1 MSPAARIALLWAGFA
16 VTHVG
21 LSSLP
26 VRTRLV
32 ARLGERAFQ
41 GVYSLVAFAFFIPL
55 VTTFFGHKHDGRWL
69 WVFTRGPALHWTLY
83 VGMAIA
89 LVLVVASLVRPSPAG
104 VVPGDPTP
112 RGVYRIT
119 RHPLVM
125 GLALFGALHVLPN
138 GTTADV
144 AFFGGFVLFGLL
156 LRRSQAFEPLQQ
168 LFLGHPLHCDLGV
181 VGIDAG
187 AGRADQRHGIG
198 FGLIDLHE
206 LLQGVHQLLAQI
218 LRRNR
223 GIGDFAERNHRVLV
237 IIAIDGQL

>member
-156 LRRSQAFEPLQQ
+156 GAWHQDRRKLA
-168 LFLGHPLHCDLGV
+168 LGV
-181 VGIDAG
+181 PGFAAFHAATPFLHFTGRETLRGLRELSPAVLAAGIVLTAVVRWFHPSWFG
-187 AGRADQRHGIG
+187 G
-198 FGLIDLHE
+198 FVD
-206 LLQGVHQLLAQI
+206 
-218 LRRNR
+218 
-223 GIGDFAERNHRVLV
+223 
-237 IIAIDGQL
+237 